1 MSANSIYEI
10 LNFPS
15 NDPFVSAAVQPF
27 SANVQYQMNL
37 MPSLVTTWQ
46 QNDIATSN
54 TNGYFQNPAASITQ
68 NLLTASS
75 NIINLTEDFYGG
87 NSEAITTLLNNSLS
101 IANNIVSNTGNNFL
115 YHTNRLSNVVDLDE
129 NVDLP
134 HYQTVI
140 GFGKL
145 LTYIVNK
152 TDGVQ
157 NNSILIGGFSSILAA
172 NSFSANVS
180 NTIYWVNQFPDTL
193 YQDELGNTYSSM
205 SLSNAQSMYTTLSSI
220 NNEMWN
226 RRQQDI
232 GFFNNTRS
240 VIERYNNVSQFNNI
254 GQTETDLIM
263 NHIGTDKI
271 KSRLNS

>member
-145 LTYIVNK
+145 LTYIVK
-152 TDGVQ
+152 
-157 NNSILIGGFSSILAA
+157 
-172 NSFSANVS
+172 
-180 NTIYWVNQFPDTL
+180 
-193 YQDELGNTYSSM
+193 QD
-205 SLSNAQSMYTTLSSI
+205 
-220 NNEMWN
+220 
-226 RRQQDI
+226 RRS
-232 GFFNNTRS
+232 T
-240 VIERYNNVSQFNNI
+240 
-254 GQTETDLIM
+254 
-263 NHIGTDKI
+263 K
-271 KSRLNS
+271 